1 MMGDMKN
8 QVGSQSCI
16 PHLPDLAA
24 DRRNIICCRMSEFQF
39 LRFSQNENLVI
50 LVMVANFSHTTFI
63 TERSS
68 LTNASLTNFTLEN
81 RVT

>member
-8 QVGSQSCI
+8 QVGSQSCV

-24 DRRNIICCRMSEFQF
+24 DRSTIRCCRGSEFQF

-50 LVMVANFSHTTFI
+50 WVIVANFSHSNFI
-63 TERSS
+63 E
-68 LTNASLTNFTLEN
+68 NAHL
-81 RVT
+81 